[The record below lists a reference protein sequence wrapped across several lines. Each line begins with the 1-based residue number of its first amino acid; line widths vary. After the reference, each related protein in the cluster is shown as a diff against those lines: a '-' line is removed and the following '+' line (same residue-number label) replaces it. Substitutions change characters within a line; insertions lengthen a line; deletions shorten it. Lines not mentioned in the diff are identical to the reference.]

1 MSAIVERIIC
11 LAVGYLFG
19 LFQTGYI
26 VGKVKHID
34 IRQKGSGNAG
44 STNAVRVMGWKAGAV
59 TFAGDVLKCILAILL
74 MRYVFRESE
83 FQPLLAMYTGMGV
96 TLGHNFPFY
105 LNFKGGK
112 GMAVMGAL
120 VLMTGWQMVPIPLSA
135 FLIVVIFTRYV
146 SLGSILAAVMY
157 FMEVVFYGCM
167 GGFAMKQ
174 QYEIE
179 LYILAGAI
187 AVLAWIRHKDNIKR
201 LLAGTENRFGVK
213 KAESK

>member
-1 MSAIVERIIC
+1 MNVIVERILC
-11 LAVGYLFG
+11 LAVGYVFG

-26 VGKVKHID
+26 VGRVKHID

-59 TFAGDVLKCILAILL
+59 TFAGDVLKCVLAILL

-83 FQPLLAMYTGMGV
+83 FLPLLTMYTGMGV

-120 VLMTGWQMVPIPLSA
+120 VLMTGLEMVPIPLGA
-135 FLIVVIFTRYV
+135 FLVVVIFTRYV
-146 SLGSILAAVMY
+146 SLGSILAAMMY
-157 FMEVVFYGCM
+157 FMEVVLYGCM
-167 GGFAMKQ
+167 GGFKMELR
-174 QYEIE
+174 YETE
-179 LYILAGAI
+179 LYILAGLI
-187 AVLAWIRHKDNIKR
+187 MVLAWVRHKENIKR
-201 LLAGTENRFGVK
+201 LLAGTENRFGAK
-213 KAESK
+213 KAQ